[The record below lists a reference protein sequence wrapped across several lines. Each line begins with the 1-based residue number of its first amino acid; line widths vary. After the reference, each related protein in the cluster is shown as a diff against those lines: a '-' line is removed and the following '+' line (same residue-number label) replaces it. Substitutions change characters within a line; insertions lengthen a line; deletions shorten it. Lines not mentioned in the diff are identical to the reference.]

1 MAYLKNP
8 DELSEVE
15 IKVLLGTCYGVG
27 DSAIA
32 KMIRKSNRTVE
43 RHRKYLCEKLNVRDA
58 DELVKVSTQ
67 LFKLNGNG

>member
-27 DSAIA
+27 DSTIA

-43 RHRKYLCEKLNVRDA
+43 RYRKYLCEKLNVRDA

-67 LFKLNGNG
+67 LFKLNGHG